1 MIDFLRRAIKT
12 LPTLL
17 TAFLLALVL
26 WIYAVTSTDPT
37 ESGTFGTPIPIE
49 IIGQDPAL
57 IRMGELPTTLTLKL
71 SAPRSIWGDLNNQP
85 SLIRAIVDLS
95 GLEAGTH
102 VLPVQVQIG
111 ARPAQIES
119 YTPATVE
126 ITLENLMTRTL
137 PVNLAIQGE
146 PAVGYQAET
155 PALSNDS
162 VTITGPEALVNQV
175 DQVQAVLDVNLLQQS
190 IVRTIPLKAV
200 DATQSPVTGVTLS
213 PSEITVTQEITQ
225 RFGYRSVVV
234 NVVVSGQVAQGY
246 RLTNISVFPPAVTVF
261 SADPSIVDSLPG
273 YVQTEALDL
282 TNATDDLD
290 MFLDLSLPDGLSV
303 VGGQE
308 TVLVRVGIAA
318 IESSAAYSN
327 MTVEVV
333 GLSSTLKA
341 AIAPEQV
348 TVIVAGPLPMLDQLT
363 IDGIRVMVDVTG
375 LTAGTYQLTPN
386 VEIAI
391 QNLRVESILPET
403 VEVVISSALSP
414 TPTPRKR

>member
-200 DATQSPVTGVTLS
+200 DATQSPVTGITLS

>member
-200 DATQSPVTGVTLS
+200 DATQSPVTGITLS

-341 AIAPEQV
+341 TIAPEQV

-375 LTAGTYQLTPN
+375 LTVGTYQLTPN

>member
-95 GLEAGTH
+95 GMEAGTH

-341 AIAPEQV
+341 TIAPEQV

>member
-1 MIDFLRRAIKT
+1 MLNFLRRAIKT

-37 ESGTFGTPIPIE
+37 ESGTYATPIPIE

-57 IRMGELPTTLTLKL
+57 VRMGSLPATLTLKL
-71 SAPRSIWGDLNNQP
+71 SAPHSIWTDLNNQP
-85 SLIRAIVDLS
+85 GLIRAIVDLS
-95 GLEAGTH
+95 GLGAGTH

-111 ARPAQIES
+111 TRPAQIES
-119 YTPATVE
+119 FSPATVE
-126 ITLENLMTRTL
+126 ITLENLKSRTL
-137 PVNLAIQGE
+137 PISLVTQGE
-146 PAVGYQAET
+146 VAVGYQVEAPT
-155 PALSNDS
+155 LSTDS
-162 VTITGPEALVNQV
+162 VTITGPEVLVNQV
-175 DQVQAVLDVNLLQQS
+175 AEVQAILDIGLSQQS
-190 IVRTIPLKAV
+190 ITRTITLTAV
-200 DATQSPVTGVTLS
+200 DEVQSPVTGITIS
-213 PSEITVTQEITQ
+213 PNEVTVTQDITQ

-234 NVVVSGQVAQGY
+234 NVVVTGQVAQGY
-246 RLTNISVFPPAVTVF
+246 RLTNISVFPPAVTVY

-282 TNATDDLD
+282 VNATDDLD
-290 MFLDLSLPDGLSV
+290 IFLDLSLPEGVSV

-333 GLSSTLKA
+333 GLASTLKA
-341 AIAPEQV
+341 AIAPEEV
-348 TVIVAGPLPMLDQLT
+348 TVIVAGALSMLDQLT
-363 IDGIRVMVDVTG
+363 IDGIRVTVDLTG
-375 LTAGTYQLTPN
+375 LSPGTYQLTPN
-386 VEIAI
+386 VEITI

-414 TPTPRKR
+414 TPTPRR

>member
-200 DATQSPVTGVTLS
+200 DATQSPVTGITLS

-375 LTAGTYQLTPN
+375 LTAGTYQLIPN

>member
-57 IRMGELPTTLTLKL
+57 IRMGELPTTLSLKL

-200 DATQSPVTGVTLS
+200 DATQSPVTGITLS
-213 PSEITVTQEITQ
+213 PSEITVTQEIKQ

>member
-95 GLEAGTH
+95 GMEAGTH

-200 DATQSPVTGVTLS
+200 DATQSPVTGITLS

-341 AIAPEQV
+341 TIAPEQV

>member
-57 IRMGELPTTLTLKL
+57 IRMGELPTTLSLKL

-200 DATQSPVTGVTLS
+200 DATQSPVTGITLS

>member
-1 MIDFLRRAIKT
+1 
-12 LPTLL
+12 
-17 TAFLLALVL
+17 
-26 WIYAVTSTDPT
+26 
-37 ESGTFGTPIPIE
+37 
-49 IIGQDPAL
+49 
-57 IRMGELPTTLTLKL
+57 
-71 SAPRSIWGDLNNQP
+71 
-85 SLIRAIVDLS
+85 
-95 GLEAGTH
+95 
-102 VLPVQVQIG
+102 
-111 ARPAQIES
+111 
-119 YTPATVE
+119 
-126 ITLENLMTRTL
+126 
-137 PVNLAIQGE
+137 
-146 PAVGYQAET
+146 
-155 PALSNDS
+155 
-162 VTITGPEALVNQV
+162 
-175 DQVQAVLDVNLLQQS
+175 
-190 IVRTIPLKAV
+190 
-200 DATQSPVTGVTLS
+200 
-213 PSEITVTQEITQ
+213 
-225 RFGYRSVVV
+225 
-234 NVVVSGQVAQGY
+234 
-246 RLTNISVFPPAVTVF
+246 
-261 SADPSIVDSLPG
+261 
-273 YVQTEALDL
+273 
-282 TNATDDLD
+282 

-341 AIAPEQV
+341 SIAPEQV

>member
-200 DATQSPVTGVTLS
+200 DATQSPVTGITLS

-341 AIAPEQV
+341 TIAPEQV

>member
-95 GLEAGTH
+95 GMEAGTH

-234 NVVVSGQVAQGY
+234 NVVVSGQVAQEY

-341 AIAPEQV
+341 TIAPEQV

>member
-200 DATQSPVTGVTLS
+200 DATQSPVTGITLS

-341 AIAPEQV
+341 SIAPEQV

>member
-95 GLEAGTH
+95 GMEAGTH

>member
-1 MIDFLRRAIKT
+1 
-12 LPTLL
+12 
-17 TAFLLALVL
+17 
-26 WIYAVTSTDPT
+26 
-37 ESGTFGTPIPIE
+37 
-49 IIGQDPAL
+49 
-57 IRMGELPTTLTLKL
+57 
-71 SAPRSIWGDLNNQP
+71 
-85 SLIRAIVDLS
+85 
-95 GLEAGTH
+95 
-102 VLPVQVQIG
+102 
-111 ARPAQIES
+111 S

-200 DATQSPVTGVTLS
+200 DATQSPVTGITLS

>member
-200 DATQSPVTGVTLS
+200 DATQSPVTGITLS

-375 LTAGTYQLTPN
+375 LTVGTYQLTPN